1 MSVSFASFLLLI
13 LSGAPMVFALGA
25 AGALTLA
32 LTTQVPLTVVAQR
45 LYAGLDSFTIMAIP
59 FFVLA
64 GLIME
69 EGGIARR
76 IVQLAAALVGWV
88 TGSLF
93 MVAVV
98 TGAGLAAISG
108 SGSADTAAIASMLT
122 PEMRRRAYD
131 IDFSASLVAAAGAL
145 GPIIPPSI
153 IMVVVASISNLSVGA
168 MFLGGALPGLMM
180 AAGLLLVA
188 YGFARGGGAIYR
200 DAEPFSLVRLG
211 RALVAALP
219 ALAMPAIIVGGI
231 LGGAFTPTEAAAIA
245 VLVGFVVALFVY
257 RELRLVD
264 LPRLIL
270 RAAGAS
276 SAVVL
281 IIGTASIFSW
291 LIASQNVQAVV
302 ANWITAHAGGAAS
315 FLLLV
320 NLLLFL
326 VGMFMESISAIL
338 ILMPV
343 LMPIAVKLGIDPV
356 HFGVICA
363 VNLSIGLITP
373 PYGICLFVA
382 ATVVKRTVAQVSAK
396 VWLPLMPMLL
406 VLLLATYVPEVVLW
420 LPKTFM
426 PK

>member
-1 MSVSFASFLLLI
+1 VSVSFGSFLLLI
-13 LSGAPMVFALGA
+13 FSGAPMVFALGV

-32 LTTQVPLTVVAQR
+32 LTTSVPMTVVAQR

-76 IVQLAAALVGWV
+76 IVQLAGALVGWI

-122 PEMRRRAYD
+122 PEMRRRRYD
-131 IDFSASLVAAAGAL
+131 IDFSASLIAAAGAL

-168 MFLGGALPGLMM
+168 MFLGGVVPGLLM
-180 AAGLLLVA
+180 AMGMLVA
-188 YGFARGGGAIYR
+188 AYWFAKRGGETYR
-200 DAEPFSLVRLG
+200 DAESFSLARLG
-211 RALVAALP
+211 RALVAAIP
-219 ALAMPAIIVGGI
+219 ALTMPAIIVGGI

-245 VLVGFVVALFVY
+245 VLVGFVVGLFIY
-257 RELRLVD
+257 RELKLAD

-270 RAAGAS
+270 RAAGVSA
-276 SAVVL
+276 AVVL

-291 LIASQNVQAVV
+291 LIAAQNVQTVV
-302 ANWITAHAGGAAS
+302 AAWITTHAGGAVS

-343 LMPIAVKLGIDPV
+343 LMPIAMKLGIDPV
-356 HFGVICA
+356 HFGVICS

-382 ATVVKRTVAQVSAK
+382 STVVKRTVAQVSSM
-396 VWLPLMPMLL
+396 VWIPLIPMVA
-406 VLLLATYVPEVVLW
+406 VLLLATYVPEIITW